1 LKSGDISRII
11 SSKEAG
17 FMSYVF
23 STEKVGSVKLQN
35 FHHSFGKNLVLAGI
49 DGQTNDA
56 NTVINGINQL
66 LSIVNFQN
74 EYNPEDALRTVIQ
87 SVNSQE

>member
-1 LKSGDISRII
+1 
-11 SSKEAG
+11 
-17 FMSYVF
+17 MSYVF

-66 LSIVNFQN
+66 LYIVNFQN
-74 EYNPEDALRTVIQ
+74 EYDPEDAIRTVIQ

>member
-1 LKSGDISRII
+1 MFFPQRRSAQSN
-11 SSKEAG
+11 SKIFITPNG
-17 FMSYVF
+17 
-23 STEKVGSVKLQN
+23 TN
-35 FHHSFGKNLVLAGI
+35 FVLAGI

-74 EYNPEDALRTVIQ
+74 EYDPEDALRTVIQ
-87 SVNSQE
+87 SVNQE

>member
-1 LKSGDISRII
+1 
-11 SSKEAG
+11 
-17 FMSYVF
+17 MSYAF

-35 FHHSFGKNLVLAGI
+35 FHHSFGKNLVFAGI
-49 DGQTNDA
+49 DGQTQDA
-56 NTVINGINQL
+56 NTMINGINQL

>member
-1 LKSGDISRII
+1 
-11 SSKEAG
+11 
-17 FMSYVF
+17 MSYVF

-35 FHHSFGKNLVLAGI
+35 FHYSFGKNLVLAGI

-66 LSIVNFQN
+66 LSIVNFQK
-74 EYNPEDALRTVIQ
+74 EYDPEDAIRTVIQ
-87 SVNSQE
+87 SVNAQE

>member
-1 LKSGDISRII
+1 
-11 SSKEAG
+11 
-17 FMSYVF
+17 MSYFF

-35 FHHSFGKNLVLAGI
+35 FHHSFDKSLVLTGI
-49 DGQTNDA
+49 NAQTNDV

-74 EYNPEDALRTVIQ
+74 EYDPKDVTRTIKQRHWKFPERIW
-87 SVNSQE
+87 

>member
-1 LKSGDISRII
+1 
-11 SSKEAG
+11 
-17 FMSYVF
+17 MSFVF
-23 STEKVGSVKLQN
+23 STNKVGSVKLQN
-35 FHHSFGKNLVLAGI
+35 FHHSLGKNFLLAGI

-74 EYNPEDALRTVIQ
+74 EYDPEEALRTVIQ
-87 SVNSQE
+87 SVNLQE

>member
-1 LKSGDISRII
+1 MG
-11 SSKEAG
+11 
-17 FMSYVF
+17 YVF

-35 FHHSFGKNLVLAGI
+35 FHHSFGTNLNLAGI

-74 EYNPEDALRTVIQ
+74 EYDPENALRTVIQ
-87 SVNSQE
+87 SVNAQE

>member
-1 LKSGDISRII
+1 
-11 SSKEAG
+11 
-17 FMSYVF
+17 MSYVF

-35 FHHSFGKNLVLAGI
+35 FHHSNGINFVLAGI

-56 NTVINGINQL
+56 NTIINGVNQL

-74 EYNPEDALRTVIQ
+74 EYAPQNALRTVIQ
-87 SVNSQE
+87 SVSTQE

>member
-1 LKSGDISRII
+1 
-11 SSKEAG
+11 
-17 FMSYVF
+17 MSYSF

-35 FHHSFGKNLVLAGI
+35 FHHSFGTNLTLAGI

-56 NTVINGINQL
+56 NTMINGINQL

-74 EYNPEDALRTVIQ
+74 EYNPEDAIRTVIQ
-87 SVNSQE
+87 SVNAQE

>member
-1 LKSGDISRII
+1 
-11 SSKEAG
+11 
-17 FMSYVF
+17 MSYSF

-35 FHHSFGKNLVLAGI
+35 FHHSNGTNFVLAGI

-56 NTVINGINQL
+56 NTIINGVNQL

-74 EYNPEDALRTVIQ
+74 EYDPENALRTVIQ
-87 SVNSQE
+87 SVHAQE